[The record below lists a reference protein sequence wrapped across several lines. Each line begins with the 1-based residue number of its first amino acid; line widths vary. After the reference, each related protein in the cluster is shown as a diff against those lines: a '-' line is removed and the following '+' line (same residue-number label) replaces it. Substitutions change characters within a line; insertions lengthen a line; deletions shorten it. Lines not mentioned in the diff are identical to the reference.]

1 MLVLEHKKRNDH
13 KIFHSSAKLIANDSG
28 IDEAFKFLRQS
39 IITKKKTIL
48 LVKIG
53 LLKQL

>member
-1 MLVLEHKKRNDH
+1 MLVLEYKKRNDH
-13 KIFHSSAKLIANDSG
+13 KIFHSSAKLVASDSG
-28 IDEAFKFLRQS
+28 IDEASKFLHQS
-39 IITKKKTIL
+39 IITKKKKIV